1 MKSFGYIKCVCEL
14 TLVYTLFAEFC
25 LFKCRWSSV
34 ESSRLLLLKSFD
46 DDADEAGVD
55 DAFGVDSVDGVVTRI
70 GVLGTLFVV
79 EDTAE
84 LIFSSL
90 FASFCLF
97 LSSFIV
103 YLFFSQRSCRKFL
116 IFLLLKSSYMSNNK
130 IELL

>member
-1 MKSFGYIKCVCEL
+1 MRSFDYIKCVCEL

-84 LIFSSL
+84 LIF
-90 FASFCLF
+90 ASFCQF
-97 LSSFIV
+97 LSSF
-103 YLFFSQRSCRKFL
+103 YCLLMFFFHSVRVESF
-116 IFLLLKSSYMSNNK
+116 
-130 IELL
+130 